1 MKKAARLNRFF
12 SHSGEFPTNYRKEG
26 PSVFIDQVTIHIKA
40 GKGGNG
46 SVSFRREKY
55 VSHGGPDG
63 GDGGKGGSIV
73 FVADSGKNTLLDF
86 KYRRKFAAENGADGA
101 ARKFM
106 GKYGA
111 DLEIPVPVGTVIRDA
126 ESGLVMHD
134 MAEGD
139 RFVAAKGGKGGWG
152 NTHFATATRQTPR
165 FAKEGLAGEE
175 TDVTLE
181 LKMLADVGFVGY
193 PNVGKSTLLSVI
205 SSAKPKV
212 ANYHFTT
219 LSPNLGVISVY
230 DKTFVAADIP
240 GLIEGASEGAGLG
253 HDFLRHVDRCRLI
266 LHIFDLSGSE
276 RPDPMEDILKI
287 NKELEQYS
295 PELACRPQI
304 LVGNKIDLGYDEAK
318 CEEIRAYAEQRGWQL
333 FLIAGEIDEG
343 VPELMRAVAA
353 KLDTLPPIKVYEPE
367 FTPREVE
374 KEDYAVEITREG
386 DTFFVKGEWLTG
398 LIRKTDFDDYE
409 SLQYFEKVLREKGV
423 IDALEKAGIDE
434 GNTVNIYDVEFDFLF

>member
-1 MKKAARLNRFF
+1 MRIF
-12 SHSGEFPTNYRKEG
+12 SLFDFRKEG
-26 PSVFIDQVTIHIKA
+26 PTVFIDQVTIHIKA

-63 GDGGKGGSIV
+63 GDGGRGGSIV
-73 FVADSGKNTLLDF
+73 FIADTGKNTLLDF

-126 ESGLVMHD
+126 ESGLVIHD
-134 MAEGD
+134 MAEGE

-266 LHIFDLSGSE
+266 LHIFDMAGSE

-295 PELACRPQI
+295 PELASRPQI

-318 CEEIRAYAEQRGWQL
+318 YEEIKAYAEQRGWQL

-343 VPELMRAVAA
+343 VPELLKAVAA

-367 FTPREVE
+367 YVAKEPE
-374 KEDYAVEITREG
+374 KEDTSVEITRSG

>member
-1 MKKAARLNRFF
+1 M
-12 SHSGEFPTNYRKEG
+12 
-26 PSVFIDQVTIHIKA
+26 FIDQVTIHIKA

-63 GDGGKGGSIV
+63 GDGGRGGSIV
-73 FVADSGKNTLLDF
+73 FVSDPGKNTLLDF

-106 GKYGA
+106 GKYGS

-126 ESGLVMHD
+126 KSGLVMHD
-134 MAEGD
+134 MAEND

-152 NTHFATATRQTPR
+152 NTHFATATRQVPR

-253 HDFLRHVDRCRLI
+253 HDFLRHIDRCRLI

-276 RPDPMEDILKI
+276 RPDPLEDILKI
-287 NKELEQYS
+287 NRELEQYS
-295 PELACRPQI
+295 PELAARPQI

-318 CEEIRAYAEQRGWQL
+318 YAEIKAYAEQRGWQL
-333 FLIAGEIDEG
+333 FLIAGEIEEG
-343 VPELMRAVAA
+343 VPELLKAVAA

-367 FTPREVE
+367 FAAQAPE
-374 KEDYAVEITREG
+374 KEDFSVEVTREG
-386 DTFFVKGEWLTG
+386 NTFYVKGEWLTG

-409 SLQYFEKVLREKGV
+409 SLQYFDKVLREKGV

>member
-1 MKKAARLNRFF
+1 M
-12 SHSGEFPTNYRKEG
+12 
-26 PSVFIDQVTIHIKA
+26 FIDKVNIFIKA

-73 FVADSGKNTLLDF
+73 FVVDEGKNTLLDF

-106 GKYGA
+106 GKYGK
-111 DLEIPVPVGTVIRDA
+111 DLEIPVPRGTVIRDA
-126 ESGLVMHD
+126 ESGMVIKD
-134 MAEGD
+134 MSDCD
-139 RFVAAKGGKGGWG
+139 RFVAAKGGRGGWG
-152 NTHFATATRQTPR
+152 NTHFATATRQVPR
-165 FAKEGLAGEE
+165 FAKEGLPGEE
-175 TDVTLE
+175 KNLTLE
-181 LKMLADVGFVGY
+181 LKMLADVGFAGY

-230 DKTFVAADIP
+230 GKTFVAADIP
-240 GLIEGASEGAGLG
+240 GLIEGASDGAGLG
-253 HDFLRHVDRCRLI
+253 HDFLRHIDRCRLI
-266 LHIFDLSGSE
+266 LHIFDISGSE
-276 RPDPMEDILKI
+276 RPDPLEDIKKI
-287 NKELEQYS
+287 NEELTKYS
-295 PELACRPQI
+295 SELATRPQI

-318 CEEIRAYAEQRGWQL
+318 YQEIKAYADARGWPL

-343 VPELMRAVAA
+343 VSDLLKATAA
-353 KLDTLPPIKVYEPE
+353 MLDKLPPIRVYEPE
-367 FTPREVE
+367 YVAPEPVR
-374 KEDYAVEITREG
+374 EDYSVDITRNG
-386 DTFFVKGEWLTG
+386 DVFFVKGEWLIR
-398 LIRKTDFDDYE
+398 LIERTDFDSYE
-409 SLQYFEKVLREKGV
+409 SLQYFQKLLREKGV
-423 IDALEKAGIDE
+423 IQALEDAGIDE